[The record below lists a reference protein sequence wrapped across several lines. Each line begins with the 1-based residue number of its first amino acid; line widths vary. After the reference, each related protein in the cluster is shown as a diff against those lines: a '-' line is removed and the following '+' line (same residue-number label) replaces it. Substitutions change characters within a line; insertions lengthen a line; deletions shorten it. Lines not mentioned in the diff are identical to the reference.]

1 MDDGLMDDGLSMV
14 IGWTNGL
21 ADHIVT
27 KKHHTKRSDLF
38 VTQDDSS
45 LVPFG
50 IPSMP
55 TITSHHI
62 PPYGCV
68 WKCCVPIIFPM
79 VLLIRQSRPFLNGY
93 FIGKINMINPTFSE
107 KPRWRQQSHIAYVSV
122 WSPDFLPWSRTPP
135 APLLRSKSS
144 QRRGDVGRRPPRW
157 TSVTMCQNVKMESF
171 RQKNDLMEFL
181 FDFIK

>member
-122 WSPDFLPWSRTPP
+122 WSPDFLPWSRTPTSSTAEVKVVSKTRRRRAP
-135 APLLRSKSS
+135 ASTVDECHNVSK
-144 QRRGDVGRRPPRW
+144 
-157 TSVTMCQNVKMESF
+157 CQNG
-171 RQKNDLMEFL
+171 EF
-181 FDFIK
+181 